1 MRVLKLC
8 VGGCGSKPAIWID
21 GGIHAREWI
30 APATVM
36 YMVRE
41 LTERLEGQENLIDSL
56 DWYFLPSVNPDGY
69 QFTQDEDR
77 LWRKTR
83 YCCVLDTF
91 LIRICR

>member
-8 VGGCGSKPAIWID
+8 QGGCGNKAAMWID

-30 APATVM
+30 APAIVM
-36 YMVRE
+36 YMARE

-83 YCCVLDTF
+83 YMTQHYSYIF
-91 LIRICR
+91 W